1 MVDKNDPVLVF
12 TAHDRCDRCGAQA
25 YTLVHHDDL
34 PGELLFCVHHI
45 REVGDKLLSDGW
57 EIIGD
62 AEAIEDLVNV

>member
-1 MVDKNDPVLVF
+1 MVDKNDPVLIF

-25 YTLVHHDDL
+25 YTLVHRDDL

-45 REVGDKLLSDGW
+45 REFGETFLDRGW

-62 AEAIEDLVNV
+62 NEAIEDLAAV